1 MSSDMWIFAYGSLMW
16 NPGFPHIE
24 SEPAYLRGWHRAFC
38 VQSVR
43 YRGTPEKPGLVLG
56 LDRGGSCHGVAFHV
70 AHADMAAVLETV
82 DARELITGVY
92 QRRQVTIQIGEPTHG
107 RMATAWAYITDR
119 SHAQYVGKLE
129 LADKARMI
137 EGACGNSGTNRDY
150 LENTLCHLTELGIR
164 DPYLQKLKA
173 EIDAACPRG

>member
-1 MSSDMWIFAYGSLMW
+1 
-16 NPGFPHIE
+16 
-24 SEPAYLRGWHRAFC
+24 
-38 VQSVR
+38 
-43 YRGTPEKPGLVLG
+43 
-56 LDRGGSCHGVAFHV
+56 
-70 AHADMAAVLETV
+70 
-82 DARELITGVY
+82 
-92 QRRQVTIQIGEPTHG
+92 
-107 RMATAWAYITDR
+107 MATAWAYITDR